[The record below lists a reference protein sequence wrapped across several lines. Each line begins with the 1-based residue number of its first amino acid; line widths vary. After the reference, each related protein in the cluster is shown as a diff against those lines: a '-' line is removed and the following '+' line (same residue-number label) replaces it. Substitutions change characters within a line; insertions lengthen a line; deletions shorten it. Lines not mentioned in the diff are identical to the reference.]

1 MVRACFQHDM
11 AYGGFK
17 NFPERTASDKV
28 LHNKEF
34 NMAKNPILD
43 GYKREYALMVY
54 NFLI

>member
-1 MVRACFQHDM
+1 MDRACFQHDM

-28 LHNKEF
+28 LHNKEL
-34 NMAKNPILD
+34 NTAKNPILD
-43 GYKREYALMVY
+43 GYKRECALMVY